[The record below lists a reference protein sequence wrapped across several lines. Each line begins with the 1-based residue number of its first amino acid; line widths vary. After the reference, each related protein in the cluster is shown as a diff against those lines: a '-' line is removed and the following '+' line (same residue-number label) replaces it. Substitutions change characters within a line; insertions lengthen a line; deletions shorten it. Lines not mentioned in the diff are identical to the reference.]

1 MWRRGFFG
9 HGAEMISFS
18 PAAAEHEST
27 GWQSPPCMFLEPG
40 NRGKVMRR
48 EDVICTDINCSPS
61 FPSAAPAALCGRA
74 ACTGSFRTEC
84 RWAPVCVWRSC
95 GRWRPVICIDIHCSR
110 PSLLRPL
117 QATAFGLGGYLIVG
131 PFWGYFR

>member
-1 MWRRGFFG
+1 
-9 HGAEMISFS
+9 MISFS

-40 NRGKVMRR
+40 SRRKVMRR

-74 ACTGSFRTEC
+74 ACTGLFPDGVSMG
-84 RWAPVCVWRSC
+84 PGVCVEELWKVAARNLH
-95 GRWRPVICIDIHCSR
+95 RH
-110 PSLLRPL
+110 PL
-117 QATAFGLGGYLIVG
+117 QSPEPSPPFASNCIWTWWIPHLG